1 MLIMEGQRFEVKQWP
16 SFLFQK
22 KYSLLYKQY
31 IELLYNIPQ
40 VLDERRKIERRTA
53 IYSDVSIVGGFHI
66 SFHIVRV
73 HLGPLEL

>member
-22 KYSLLYKQY
+22 IYSGA
-31 IELLYNIPQ
+31 INIPQ

-53 IYSDVSIVGGFHI
+53 IYSDVSIVGSFHI